1 MNEEQ
6 KWSWRRIIT
15 YQRLPAVVAVVA
27 VYILILVSTIIRELT
42 ESKVTLW
49 EWVGVLII
57 PVALLAAGSWYTS
70 TQAQREKAAVEDRAQ
85 DEALQLY
92 LDQMSNLLIEHK
104 LYEQSKGSAVPLLAV
119 ARTTTVLLRLDKNRK
134 RHPLKLVY
142 RLRLINRDGPLLD
155 LENADLQHA
164 DLSEIK
170 LSEACL
176 RGVDLRRSNLRGSN
190 LNRADLTTADLRG
203 ADLRD
208 TNLSGASLKDANLL
222 PYDEQNPAKLSFHN
236 LNGADPSGINLSR
249 FGTNL
254 SGANLSGTNLSGAIL
269 SGADLSGAYLS
280 GADLSGTYLKG
291 AIGVTTEE
299 LERQAK
305 TLKGATMPDG
315 SKHD

>member
-1 MNEEQ
+1 MNQEQ
-6 KWSWRRIIT
+6 KSPWQGIIKD
-15 YQRLPAVVAVVA
+15 LPMPAVVAVVA
-27 VYILILVSTIIRELT
+27 VYMLIVVSIIIREVT

-70 TQAQREKAAVEDRAQ
+70 TQARREKAAVEDRAQ

-92 LDQMSNLLIEHK
+92 LDQMSNLLIDHD
-104 LYEQSKGSAVPLLAV
+104 LYKQPKGTAVPLLAV
-119 ARTTTVLLRLDKNRK
+119 ARTTTVLLRLDKLRK

-142 RLRLINRDGPLLD
+142 RLRLINRDEPLLD
-155 LENADLQHA
+155 LENADLQQA

-176 RGVDLRRSNLRGSN
+176 RGVDLRRANLRGSN
-190 LNRADLTTADLRG
+190 LRRADLSTADLRG
-203 ADLRD
+203 ADLRESD
-208 TNLSGASLKDANLL
+208 LSGASLRGANLL
-222 PYDEQNPAKLSFHN
+222 PYDDQNPAKLSFHN
-236 LNGADPSGINLSR
+236 LHSPDLNGIGVSHVGA
-249 FGTNL
+249 NL
-254 SGANLSGTNLSGAIL
+254 SGANLSGTNLSDAIL

-280 GADLSGTYLKG
+280 GADLSGAYLKG

-299 LERQAK
+299 IARQAK